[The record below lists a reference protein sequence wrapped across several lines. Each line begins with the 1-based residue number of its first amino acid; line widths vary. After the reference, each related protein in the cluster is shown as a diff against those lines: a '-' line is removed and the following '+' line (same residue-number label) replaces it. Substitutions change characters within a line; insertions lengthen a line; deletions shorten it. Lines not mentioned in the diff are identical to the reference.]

1 MTGYREIKIPE
12 AAYFIVSKNVLVFDL
27 RDPLSYRCGHME
39 NAINFDKDNLYF
51 LLNNMNKSLPLLFYS
66 DSKIEARNMVDFFSD
81 FGFTQCFYLESGF
94 EEWLQYQDSRSEL
107 PKYVRNWLV
116 ANGFTGEDVN
126 QRGFNGETPLMVAA
140 RNGYVEYLVELI
152 FRGAAL
158 DLRNNDGNSAV
169 WLACYSNNAY
179 VLLALIQAGA
189 DINIQNDNGANPLI
203 YSASAGR
210 LEMVQLLL
218 QAGANIGLTT
228 LDGFSALDVAATLSI
243 LKLLRH
249 VDQGGVLEGETL
261 QYLKAS

>member
-1 MTGYREIKIPE
+1 MPGYRKIRIAE
-12 AAYFIVSKNVLVFDL
+12 ADNFVVSKNVLVFDL
-27 RDPLSYRCGHME
+27 RDPLSYCCGHIT

-66 DSKIEARNMVDFFSD
+66 NSKIEAREMVKIFSE
-81 FGFTQCFYLESGF
+81 FGFSQCFYLDGCF
-94 EEWLQYQDSRSEL
+94 EEWLQYQDSKSEL
-107 PKYVRNWLV
+107 PKYVRSWLV
-116 ANGFTGEDVN
+116 ANEFSGENVN

-140 RNGYVEYLVELI
+140 RNGYVEYAVELI
-152 FRGAAL
+152 FHGASL

-169 WLACYSNNAY
+169 WLACYSSNAY
-179 VLLALIQAGA
+179 LLLVLIQAGA

-218 QAGANIGLTT
+218 RAGANIRLTT

-243 LKLLRH
+243 LKLLRY
-249 VDQGGVLEGETL
+249 VDKGGFLKGETL